1 MLYSSL
7 YYRQNSS
14 HRNESEYAAYLYVYF
29 IYFGQLLTIV
39 FRRKIIRQRQIKHD
53 RIEALVNIIT
63 NQRTLIEEL
72 AEANEMYRKMVKDD

>member
-1 MLYSSL
+1 MFD
-7 YYRQNSS
+7 
-14 HRNESEYAAYLYVYF
+14 EYDEGEIWLFDQVEEYLKE
-29 IYFGQLLTIV
+29 Q
-39 FRRKIIRQRQIKHD
+39 RKIIRERQNKHN

>member
-1 MLYSSL
+1 MLD
-7 YYRQNSS
+7 
-14 HRNESEYAAYLYVYF
+14 EYDEGEVWLFDQVEEYLKE
-29 IYFGQLLTIV
+29 Q
-39 FRRKIIRQRQIKHD
+39 RKIIRQRQIKHD

>member
-1 MLYSSL
+1 MFD
-7 YYRQNSS
+7 
-14 HRNESEYAAYLYVYF
+14 EYDEGEIWLFDQVEEYLKE
-29 IYFGQLLTIV
+29 Q
-39 FRRKIIRQRQIKHD
+39 RKIILERQIKHD

>member
-1 MLYSSL
+1 MFDEHDEGEVWLFD
-7 YYRQNSS
+7 QV
-14 HRNESEYAAYLYVYF
+14 EEYLKE
-29 IYFGQLLTIV
+29 Q
-39 FRRKIIRQRQIKHD
+39 RKIIRERQIKHN

>member
-1 MLYSSL
+1 MFD
-7 YYRQNSS
+7 
-14 HRNESEYAAYLYVYF
+14 EYDEGEVWLFDQVEEYLKE
-29 IYFGQLLTIV
+29 Q
-39 FRRKIIRQRQIKHD
+39 RKIIRERQIKHD

>member
-1 MLYSSL
+1 MFD
-7 YYRQNSS
+7 
-14 HRNESEYAAYLYVYF
+14 EYDEGEVWLFDQVEEYLKE
-29 IYFGQLLTIV
+29 Q
-39 FRRKIIRQRQIKHD
+39 RKIIRERQNKHN

>member
-1 MLYSSL
+1 MFD
-7 YYRQNSS
+7 
-14 HRNESEYAAYLYVYF
+14 EYDEGEVWLFDQVEEYLKE
-29 IYFGQLLTIV
+29 Q
-39 FRRKIIRQRQIKHD
+39 RKIIRERQNKHD

>member
-1 MLYSSL
+1 MFD
-7 YYRQNSS
+7 
-14 HRNESEYAAYLYVYF
+14 EYDEGEVWLFDQVEEYLKE
-29 IYFGQLLTIV
+29 Q
-39 FRRKIIRQRQIKHD
+39 RKIIRQRQIKHD